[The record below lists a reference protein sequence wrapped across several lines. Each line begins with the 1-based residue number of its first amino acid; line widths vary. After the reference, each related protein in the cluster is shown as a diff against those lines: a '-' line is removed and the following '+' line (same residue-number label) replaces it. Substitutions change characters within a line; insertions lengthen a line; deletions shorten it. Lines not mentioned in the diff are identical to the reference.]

1 MSIAIPEN
9 PNDGYLL
16 VNRLTMGEEEVDV
29 AGGSN
34 VILTD
39 AQAQNSCLIFSG
51 ALTANIDV
59 VVPSEDKAWDIFND
73 TSGAYTLTV
82 KKSGGTGVAVTQG
95 DKVRLRYS
103 TYEADV
109 VAWTAEL

>member
-9 PNDGYLL
+9 PSDPHAIL
-16 VNRLTMGEEEVDV
+16 NRYFGELEKSVS
-29 AGGSN
+29 GGSN
-34 VILTD
+34 VVLDDTE
-39 AQAQNSCLIFSG
+39 AQYGCLVFSG

-59 VVPSEDKAWDIFND
+59 VVPAENKAWDIHNA

-103 TYEADV
+103 TYAGDV